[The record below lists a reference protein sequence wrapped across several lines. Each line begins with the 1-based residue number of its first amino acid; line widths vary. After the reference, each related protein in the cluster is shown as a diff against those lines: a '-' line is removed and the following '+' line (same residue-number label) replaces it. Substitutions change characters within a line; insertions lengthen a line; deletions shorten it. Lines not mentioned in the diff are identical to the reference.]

1 MSVRQTLSTLMID
14 RGNHGKSDW
23 MAAGE
28 MASTHE
34 NDERFKSFDYIN
46 QSIWLELIQSDIF

>member
-23 MAAGE
+23 LAAGE
-28 MASTHE
+28 TVPTPAD
-34 NDERFKSFDYIN
+34 NERFKSFDYIN
-46 QSIWLELIQSDIF
+46 QSVWLELTQSEIF